1 MRWKVLSADS
11 CLVGCKQSNYWF
23 DR

>member
-1 MRWKVLSADS
+1 MMWKVLSADS
-11 CLVGCKQSNYWF
+11 CLVCCKQNNYWF